1 MEVVYTNV
9 QENAPKGRKSNIFV
23 AAFTTSHARIK
34 LYESLELLEKQ
45 VLYYDTDSVIYK
57 WSPGLPSIVI
67 GDMLGEWKDELNG
80 DHITE
85 FVSGGPKN
93 YAYKTHAGKVECRVR
108 GFTLNARAS
117 AVLNFESMKHNILE
131 ELYHPQDQRRTINIV
146 NPSHFKRDL
155 EEKKIQLV
163 RQVKQY
169 ALVFDKRV
177 INTDGLS
184 FPYGFRRIGEELE
197 LLMEL

>member
-1 MEVVYTNV
+1 ML
-9 QENAPKGRKSNIFV
+9 RKVAKIISLSQPSLRATHASN
-23 AAFTTSHARIK
+23 S
-34 LYESLELLEKQ
+34 ESLELLEKQ

-57 WSPGLPSIVI
+57 WHHGQPSIVI
-67 GDMLGEWKDELNG
+67 GDMLGEWKDELDG
-80 DHITE
+80 DIISE
-85 FVSGGPKN
+85 FVSAGSKN
-93 YAYKTHAGKVECRVR
+93 YAYKTHAGKVECKVR

-117 AVLNFESMKHNILE
+117 SVLNFETMKHNILQ
-131 ELYHPQDQRRTINIV
+131 ELYHPLDQRRTMNIV

-184 FPYGFRRIGEELE
+184 FPYGFRRIGEELQ
-197 LLMEL
+197 LLMDL

>member
-34 LYESLELLEKQ
+34 LYESLNLLEKQ

-177 INTDGLS
+177 LNTDGLS